1 MSNKS
6 MPILLVEDNP
16 ADAYL
21 VKVYLNEASV
31 RHDLVHTETLF
42 EGIDVLRE
50 REIQMILLD
59 LTLPD
64 SQGFKTL
71 TSLLERITDVPVI
84 VMTGLNN
91 EIVGNQAV
99 KAGAQDFLVKGQF
112 DGKLLGRS
120 IRYAQQRFKE
130 QKKREEILA
139 NLSSSEKR
147 YSEAQI
153 MGHFGNWQMD
163 IVTNE
168 MVWTDEVYRI
178 FGSLP
183 GGIQPTMT
191 SYLSF
196 VHPEDKLLVEDFFEE
211 AMKNGRQHHLEH
223 RLVLNGIHVK
233 YMSVTAKINVE
244 ENNGKI
250 FLVGIVQDITER
262 KVAEKLLIEKNL
274 SLKSNRIK
282 EEVLA
287 DMSFHIRTPLSTIVN
302 LLFLMDSTAIS
313 SQQKE
318 LLDGLRT
325 SVDDLGITINNLLNL
340 SILVSEKMKVEDE
353 TFVVRDFLQSV
364 RKLVQIKADNAA
376 VKVNYNLDKNL
387 PDKCIGD
394 VKKLTQIMY
403 NLLNNAI
410 RLCDRNGEVDV
421 DILMNETDDKT
432 VVFDCKIKDNGR
444 ALSAE
449 KIKDLLDTDRLLK
462 TYSETDNTG
471 DEKMH
476 EIGVAIVSKL
486 TSILEG
492 ELSIIGTEG
501 KGNIHQFSV
510 PFKISKTVRLKPG
523 EAPNSPLR
531 ILLVEDHFLNQIA
544 TKKVLTTW
552 SEYISVDI
560 AENGLVGVEKHR
572 EHNYDLVLMDIQM
585 PVMNG
590 IDSTKR
596 IRERSDVPIIALTAN
611 ASRSEMEKCL
621 ETGMND
627 YLAKPF
633 KPHDLY
639 AKIMGLLAVNR
650 E

>member
-1 MSNKS
+1 

-21 VKVYLNEASV
+21 VKVFLNEASV

-130 QKKREEILA
+130 QKKKEEILA

-147 YSEAQI
+147 YSEAQT

-178 FGSLP
+178 FGSQP

-196 VHPEDKLLVEDFFEE
+196 VHPEDKLMVEDFFEN
-211 AMKNGRQHHLEH
+211 AMKNGKQHHLEH
-223 RLVLNGIHVK
+223 RLVLNGISVK
-233 YMSVTAKINVE
+233 YTSVTAKINVE
-244 ENNGKI
+244 EQSGKI
-250 FLVGIVQDITER
+250 YLVGIVQDITER
-262 KVAEKLLIEKNL
+262 KVAEKLLVEKNL

-340 SILVSEKMKVEDE
+340 SILVSEKMKIEDE

-364 RKLVQIKADNAA
+364 KKLVQIKADNAG
-376 VKVNYNLDKNL
+376 VRVHYDFDKNL

-394 VKKLTQIMY
+394 VKKLTQIIY
-403 NLLNNAI
+403 NLLNNSI
-410 RLCDRNGEVDV
+410 RLCDRNGEIRVDFSML
-421 DILMNETDDKT
+421 DIDDKT
-432 VVFDCKIKDNGR
+432 STLECKIQDNGR
-444 ALSAE
+444 VMSEE

-462 TYSETDNTG
+462 AYSETDNTG

-486 TSILEG
+486 TSILDG
-492 ELSIIGTEG
+492 QLSIVGTENI
-501 KGNIHQFSV
+501 GNLYKFSAPV
-510 PFKISKTVRLKPG
+510 KISKTVRLKPG

-544 TKKVLTTW
+544 TKKILTTW
-552 SEYISVDI
+552 SDFISVDI
-560 AENGLVGVEKHR
+560 AENGLIGVEKHR
-572 EHNYDLVLMDIQM
+572 EYNYNLILMDIQM

-590 IDSTKR
+590 LDSAKR

-621 ETGMND
+621 EMGMND

-633 KPHDLY
+633 KPQDLY
-639 AKIMGLLAVNR
+639 AKIMGLLAVQQS
-650 E
+650 

>member
-147 YSEAQI
+147 YSEAQT

-178 FGSLP
+178 FGSQP

-196 VHPEDKLLVEDFFEE
+196 VHPEDKLMVEDFFED
-211 AMKNGRQHHLEH
+211 AMKNGKQHQLEH
-223 RLVLNGIHVK
+223 RLVLNGISVR
-233 YMSVTAKINVE
+233 YTSVTAKINVE
-244 ENNGKI
+244 EQSGKI

-262 KVAEKLLIEKNL
+262 KVAEKLLVEKNL

-340 SILVSEKMKVEDE
+340 SILVSEKMKIEDE
-353 TFVVRDFLQSV
+353 TFVVRDFLQSI
-364 RKLVQIKADNAA
+364 RKLVQIKADNAG
-376 VKVNYNLDKNL
+376 VKVNYDFDKNL

-394 VKKLTQIMY
+394 VKKLTQIIY

-410 RLCDRNGEVDV
+410 RLCDRNGEVTVEVAMHD
-421 DILMNETDDKT
+421 LDDKT
-432 VVFDCKIKDNGR
+432 SVFECKIQDNGR
-444 ALSAE
+444 VLSSE

-462 TYSETDNTG
+462 NYSESDNAG

-486 TSILEG
+486 TSILDG
-492 ELSIIGTEG
+492 NLSIVGLDG
-501 KGNIHQFSV
+501 KGNIHKFSAPV
-510 PFKISKTVRLKPG
+510 KISKTVRLQPG

-552 SEYISVDI
+552 SEFITVDI

-572 EHNYDLVLMDIQM
+572 EHDYNLILMDIQM

-590 IDSTKR
+590 LESAKR
-596 IRERSDVPIIALTAN
+596 IRERSEVPIIALTAN

-633 KPHDLY
+633 KPQDLY
-639 AKIMGLLAVNR
+639 AKIMGLMAVMA
-650 E
+650 

>member
-147 YSEAQI
+147 YSEAQT

-178 FGSLP
+178 FGSQP

-196 VHPEDKLLVEDFFEE
+196 VHPEDKLMVEDFFED
-211 AMKNGRQHHLEH
+211 AMKNGKQHHLEH
-223 RLVLNGIHVK
+223 RLVLNGISVK
-233 YMSVTAKINVE
+233 YTSVTAKINVE
-244 ENNGKI
+244 ENSGKI

-262 KVAEKLLIEKNL
+262 KVAEKLLVEKNL

-302 LLFLMDSTAIS
+302 LLFLMDSTAVS

-353 TFVVRDFLQSV
+353 TFVVRDFLQSI
-364 RKLVQIKADNAA
+364 RKLVQIKADNAG
-376 VKVNYNLDKNL
+376 VKVTYDFDKNL

-394 VKKLTQIMY
+394 VKKLTQIIY

-410 RLCDRNGEVDV
+410 RLCDRNGEVNMEVNMHD
-421 DILMNETDDKT
+421 LDDKT
-432 VVFDCKIKDNGR
+432 SVLECKISDNGR
-444 ALSAE
+444 VLSAE

-462 TYSETDNTG
+462 TYSETDNNG

-486 TSILEG
+486 TSILDG
-492 ELSIIGTEG
+492 NLSIIGMEG
-501 KGNIHQFSV
+501 KGNFHKFSAPV
-510 PFKISKTVRLKPG
+510 KISKTVRLQPG

-544 TKKVLTTW
+544 TKKVLTAW
-552 SEYISVDI
+552 SDFISVDI

-572 EHNYDLVLMDIQM
+572 EHNYNLILMDIQM

-590 IDSTKR
+590 LDSAKR

>member
-1 MSNKS
+1 

-21 VKVYLNEASV
+21 VKVFLNEASV

-130 QKKREEILA
+130 QKKKEEILA

-147 YSEAQI
+147 YSEAQT

-178 FGSLP
+178 FGSQP

-196 VHPEDKLLVEDFFEE
+196 VHPEDKLMVEDFFEN
-211 AMKNGRQHHLEH
+211 AMKNGKQHHLEH
-223 RLVLNGIHVK
+223 RLVLNGISVK
-233 YMSVTAKINVE
+233 YTSVTAKINVE
-244 ENNGKI
+244 EQSGKI
-250 FLVGIVQDITER
+250 YLVGIVQDITER
-262 KVAEKLLIEKNL
+262 KVAEKLLVEKNL

-340 SILVSEKMKVEDE
+340 SILVSEKMKIEDE
-353 TFVVRDFLQSV
+353 TFVVRDFLHSV
-364 RKLVQIKADNAA
+364 KKLVQIKADNAG
-376 VKVNYNLDKNL
+376 VRVQYEFDKHL

-394 VKKLTQIMY
+394 VKKLTQIIY
-403 NLLNNAI
+403 NLLNNSI
-410 RLCDRNGEVDV
+410 RLCDRNGEIRVDFSML
-421 DILMNETDDKT
+421 DIDDKT
-432 VVFDCKIKDNGR
+432 STLECKIQDNGR
-444 ALSAE
+444 VMSEE

-462 TYSETDNTG
+462 AYSETDNTG

-486 TSILEG
+486 TSILDG
-492 ELSIIGTEG
+492 QLSIVGTENI
-501 KGNIHQFSV
+501 GNLYKFSAPV
-510 PFKISKTVRLKPG
+510 KISKTVRLKPG

-544 TKKVLTTW
+544 TKKILTTW
-552 SEYISVDI
+552 SDYISVDI
-560 AENGLVGVEKHR
+560 AENGLIGVEKHR
-572 EHNYDLVLMDIQM
+572 EYNYNLILMDIQM

-590 IDSTKR
+590 LESTKR
-596 IRERSDVPIIALTAN
+596 IRERSEVPIIALTAN

-621 ETGMND
+621 EMGMND

-633 KPHDLY
+633 KPQDLY
-639 AKIMGLLAVNR
+639 AKIMGLLAVQQS
-650 E
+650 

>member
-21 VKVYLNEASV
+21 VKVFLNEASV

-71 TSLLERITDVPVI
+71 TSLLERITDIPVI

-130 QKKREEILA
+130 QKKKEEILA

-147 YSEAQI
+147 YSEAQT

-178 FGSLP
+178 FGSQP

-196 VHPEDKLLVEDFFEE
+196 VHPEDKLMVEDFFEN
-211 AMKNGRQHHLEH
+211 AMKNGKQHHLEH
-223 RLVLNGIHVK
+223 RLVLNGISVK
-233 YMSVTAKINVE
+233 YTSVTAKINVE
-244 ENNGKI
+244 EQSGKI
-250 FLVGIVQDITER
+250 YLVGIVQDITER
-262 KVAEKLLIEKNL
+262 KVAEKLLVEKNL

-340 SILVSEKMKVEDE
+340 SILVSEKMKIEDE
-353 TFVVRDFLQSV
+353 TFVVRDFLQSIK
-364 RKLVQIKADNAA
+364 KLVQIKADNAG
-376 VKVNYNLDKNL
+376 VKVIYDFDKNL

-394 VKKLTQIMY
+394 VKKLTQIIY

-410 RLCDRNGEVDV
+410 RLCDRNGEITVDV
-421 DILMNETDDKT
+421 NMHDIDDKT
-432 VVFDCKIKDNGR
+432 SSFECKIQDNGR
-444 ALSAE
+444 VMSEE

-486 TSILEG
+486 TSILDG
-492 ELSIIGTEG
+492 DLKIIGTEG
-501 KGNIHQFSV
+501 KGNLHKFSAPV
-510 PFKISKTVRLKPG
+510 KISKTVRLQPG

-544 TKKVLTTW
+544 TKKILTTW
-552 SEYISVDI
+552 SEFISVDI
-560 AENGLVGVEKHR
+560 AENGLIGVEKHR
-572 EHNYDLVLMDIQM
+572 EYNYNLVLMDIQM

-590 IDSTKR
+590 LESAKR

-621 ETGMND
+621 EMGMND

-639 AKIMGLLAVNR
+639 AKIMGLLAVNQS
-650 E
+650 